1 MPVKHILG
9 PCLTET
15 TLRKNPKAIEPM
27 QGLLAGLD
35 QNFDPPPPGAQISFA
50 LWDEKWQKHKE
61 KGGLSSGQVGR

>member
-1 MPVKHILG
+1 
-9 PCLTET
+9 
-15 TLRKNPKAIEPM
+15 M
-27 QGLLAGLD
+27 QGLLAGID